1 MEPSLFNFNT
11 ISLVLSAPPPLST
24 RTMYLSSYI
33 QGVTKAQLNYNQLFF
48 VNSTTL
54 SGIKP
59 FKIKLE
65 WDQSLGGESTVII
78 NDVYKFDINTDPLS
92 TFSPLN
98 SALSYYVY
106 TPTQIQP
113 QQLNSKYTVYYENGV
128 IHTYQNKVFLISD
141 NVIDM
146 NLNVTELQNA
156 YQKGLNVFNISS
168 EKGNMMF
175 NVTNYGDV

>member
-11 ISLVLSAPPPLST
+11 LSLVLSAPPPLST

-106 TPTQIQP
+106 TPTQIQYISP
-113 QQLNSKYTVYYENGV
+113 NFIYNY
-128 IHTYQNKVFLISD
+128 IINKFFTFKIIKNFFFSNLI
-141 NVIDM
+141 
-146 NLNVTELQNA
+146 
-156 YQKGLNVFNISS
+156 
-168 EKGNMMF
+168 
-175 NVTNYGDV
+175 

>member
-1 MEPSLFNFNT
+1 
-11 ISLVLSAPPPLST
+11 
-24 RTMYLSSYI
+24 MYLSSYI